1 MTAKKNNQEVMKKT
15 TKTSADNKEQSNT
28 KEAQTKSENNSLEEL
43 KKELEVITQEK
54 DKYYNNYVR
63 VVADSENLR
72 KRCSKEKEDA
82 LKYGSENL
90 FKELLPV
97 LDSMDQAFKETQSEE
112 DQEKRLKSLKDG
124 VELISKKLIQA
135 LEKHGLK
142 VISCTN
148 SSYNPNLHQ
157 AVQTETSKKI
167 KEPTVKAE
175 LMKGYELNGRLI
187 RPSMVSVILPEAS
200 E

>member
-1 MTAKKNNQEVMKKT
+1 MTAKENNQKVTEEN
-15 TKTSADNKEQSNT
+15 KTSSVEESNDSNT
-28 KEAQTKSENNSLEEL
+28 KEAQPESQNALVEKL
-43 KKELEVITQEK
+43 KKELEEATQEK
-54 DKYYNNYVR
+54 NKSYDNYVR
-63 VVADSENLR
+63 VIADSENLR
-72 KRCSKEKEDA
+72 KRSAKEKEDA

-97 LDSMDQAFKETQSEE
+97 LDSMDQAFKETHSESDE
-112 DQEKRLKSLKDG
+112 EKKLNSLKEG
-124 VELISKKLIQA
+124 VELVSKKLIQA

-142 VISCTN
+142 IISSTN

-157 AVQTETSKKI
+157 AVQTEISKEV

-187 RPSMVSVILPEAS
+187 RPSMVSVLLPDTTE
-200 E
+200 